1 MPERGDQVFCDFL
14 SLVGVLYAENLKKDI
29 LQWMLAM

>member
-1 MPERGDQVFCDFL
+1 MPERGGQVFCDFR

-29 LQWMLAM
+29 LQWMLAV